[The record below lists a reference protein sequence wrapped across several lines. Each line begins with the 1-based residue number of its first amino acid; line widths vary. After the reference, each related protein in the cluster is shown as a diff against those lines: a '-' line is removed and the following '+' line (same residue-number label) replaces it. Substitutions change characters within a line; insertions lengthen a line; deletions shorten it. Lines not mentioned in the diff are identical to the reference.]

1 MGRLAVHPKKTNKSL
16 RSKKKQIKVVYI
28 SNPMKVK
35 ASASEFRALVQELT
49 GQDSDPAEM
58 AKFFQGDGLDE
69 QLGPQNQPSD
79 DQYEPSMPV
88 PFMQPVSEPS
98 RHVSNPF
105 DSLDD
110 VFTPQMVESFNGFFP
125 SSILYESQMEMLRSF
140 DAV

>member
-1 MGRLAVHPKKTNKSL
+1 MDRLTVHCKKTNKSP
-16 RSKKKQIKVVYI
+16 RSKKNQIKVVYI

-58 AKFFQGDGLDE
+58 VKFLEGVGADE
-69 QLGPQNQPSD
+69 PLVPQNQLAD
-79 DQYEPSMPV
+79 DQYEPSKPV
-88 PFMQPVSEPS
+88 PVAQPVSEPA
-98 RHVSNPF
+98 RLVSDAF

-110 VFTPQMVESFNGFFP
+110 VFTPQMFESFNGFFP
-125 SSILYESQMEMLRSF
+125 SSIFYESQMEMLRSL